1 MKTEHM
7 VLMNSILVVLIA
19 ALIASTYHYFREKR
33 LLSEFIRSSRRH
45 RSHQEMD
52 LVRRQKANRYL
63 SLSIVLLCISVPLL
77 IENFIEGFIGNNW
90 KWLLPVISISI
101 FLRLYRNYMNKRN
114 SRMTKSFAMS
124 FENANNS

>member
-1 MKTEHM
+1 
-7 VLMNSILVVLIA
+7 MNSFLFVLITA
-19 ALIASTYHYFREKR
+19 FIASTYHYRREKR
-33 LLSEFIRSSRRH
+33 LLREFIRSSRRH

-63 SLSIVLLCISVPLL
+63 SLSIVLVCITVPLL

-101 FLRLYRNYMNKRN
+101 FLRLYRNYITNRTA
-114 SRMTKSFAMS
+114 RMTKSFAMG